1 MDENSLAQLYDDYN
15 DGINVLEGESV
26 TDYITR
32 MGGVN
37 YNSKADGGIMV
48 AIENFNQGGMAG
60 NKTYHQF
67 HDQYVPMDEES
78 MGYAYGGGVG
88 SMMQPRQN
96 FAVGGG
102 ADFQPLGYDEDES
115 ITVEDFSESF
125 SPPMYRPV
133 RSVGGVKLKE
143 MPAGVDQSGIIDSAP
158 SITNRGV
165 RTMEGSLI
173 DGDDPSSRYGVQK
186 DFAPSSVRGMNALER
201 DIASVARNTTQEE
214 FDSLAEDDFEEMR
227 GIDFKDAPVSFM
239 NRMNNP
245 KVFDPIVNTKNFV
258 QELPGKIN
266 SGITGV
272 MDLMGKIPTPL
283 NMIKNF
289 ANMRN
294 PLNPNAK
301 NYNPA
306 LAGQMETLTERGI
319 IGVDPNTGIQGKIM
333 SGPLAGKN
341 LVSGFGTNDY
351 SDMLEDKLGYFE
363 DRIAF
368 GKNYSVNNYKELL
381 KEIAINKEIEKQKEI
396 AAQEERD
403 KTAALQAK
411 VDAGTYMDRDRYGMT
426 ASDRA
431 VGGGAGVASLGPS
444 AEDRGSKSAQ
454 GYSQH
459 AKGGI
464 VSLRR

>member
-1 MDENSLAQLYDDYN
+1 MVE
-15 DGINVLEGESV
+15 INF
-26 TDYITR
+26 
-32 MGGVN
+32 
-37 YNSKADGGIMV
+37 A
-48 AIENFNQGGMAG
+48 
-60 NKTYHQF
+60 
-67 HDQYVPMDEES
+67 
-78 MGYAYGGGVG
+78 GGGG
-88 SMMQPRQN
+88 
-96 FAVGGG
+96 
-102 ADFQPLGYDEDES
+102 DFEPLGYQDES
-115 ITVEDFSESF
+115 IAVEDLTVPS
-125 SPPMYRPV
+125 R
-133 RSVGGVKLKE
+133 VGDFAITAANALD
-143 MPAGVDQSGIIDSAP
+143 DQTGLINSAP
-158 SITNRGV
+158 SIMNQGV
-165 RTMEGSLI
+165 NTIEGSLI

-239 NRMNNP
+239 NRINNP
-245 KVFDPIVNTKNFV
+245 NVFDPIVNAKNFV

-351 SDMLEDKLGYFE
+351 SDMLENKLDYFE

-368 GKNYSVNNYKELL
+368 GKNYSVKNYKELL
-381 KEIAINKEIEKQKEI
+381 QEIAVNKEIQKQKEL
-396 AAQEERD
+396 AEQAERD
-403 KTAALQAK
+403 RVAAVQAK

-431 VGGGAGVASLGPS
+431 VGGGRGVAGLGPS
-444 AEDRGSKSAQ
+444 AEDRGSNSAQ

>member
-1 MDENSLAQLYDDYN
+1 
-15 DGINVLEGESV
+15 
-26 TDYITR
+26 
-32 MGGVN
+32 
-37 YNSKADGGIMV
+37 
-48 AIENFNQGGMAG
+48 
-60 NKTYHQF
+60 
-67 HDQYVPMDEES
+67 
-78 MGYAYGGGVG
+78 
-88 SMMQPRQN
+88 
-96 FAVGGG
+96 
-102 ADFQPLGYDEDES
+102 
-115 ITVEDFSESF
+115 
-125 SPPMYRPV
+125 
-133 RSVGGVKLKE
+133 
-143 MPAGVDQSGIIDSAP
+143 
-158 SITNRGV
+158 
-165 RTMEGSLI
+165 
-173 DGDDPSSRYGVQK
+173 
-186 DFAPSSVRGMNALER
+186 
-201 DIASVARNTTQEE
+201 
-214 FDSLAEDDFEEMR
+214 
-227 GIDFKDAPVSFM
+227 
-239 NRMNNP
+239 
-245 KVFDPIVNTKNFV
+245 
-258 QELPGKIN
+258 
-266 SGITGV
+266 
-272 MDLMGKIPTPL
+272 
-283 NMIKNF
+283 
-289 ANMRN
+289 MRN

-351 SDMLEDKLGYFE
+351 SDMLEDKLDYFE

-403 KTAALQAK
+403 RTAALQAK

-431 VGGGAGVASLGPS
+431 VGGGAGVAGLGPS

>member
-1 MDENSLAQLYDDYN
+1 MINEKRYRELIQQLA
-15 DGINVLEGESV
+15 
-26 TDYITR
+26 T
-32 MGGVN
+32 
-37 YNSKADGGIMV
+37 GGIT
-48 AIENFNQGGMAG
+48 G
-60 NKTYHQF
+60 NKTYHQY
-67 HDQYVPMDEES
+67 HDQFVPMDSES
-78 MGYAYGGGVG
+78 MGYMNGGGIG
-88 SMMQPRQN
+88 TMMQPRMN
-96 FAVGGG
+96 FAGGG
-102 ADFQPLGYDEDES
+102 GDFIGLNPNDTS
-115 ITVEDFSESF
+115 IDVEDLQTINGEPIDIEQYLATAAGPLENTSF
-125 SPPMYRPV
+125 
-133 RSVGGVKLKE
+133 
-143 MPAGVDQSGIIDSAP
+143 INSAP